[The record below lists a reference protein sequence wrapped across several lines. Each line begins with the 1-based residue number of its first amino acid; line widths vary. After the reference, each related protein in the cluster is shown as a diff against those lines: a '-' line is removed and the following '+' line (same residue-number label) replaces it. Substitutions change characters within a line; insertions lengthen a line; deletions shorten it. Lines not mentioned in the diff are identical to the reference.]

1 MPLKLCL
8 SLHAFGFSKQNK
20 NKNESDERLRS
31 RAKEQAR
38 LREHVKIVGK
48 LKKAFHLLFSSLV
61 RKQQITLDIV
71 RFSHRRQ
78 RAKGARTVVVER
90 TENFRWVNALSSEQ
104 RLSIINYTWIVF
116 NYYTHLLAYAVLLPP
131 SSSCCCLCVAI
142 FYSTKTTTICENS
155 KDSESTRCAIHSS
168 KDSCWYKNL
177 THFLSLS
184 FMHAERDAR
193 MRMEVESKSH
203 LKCD

>member
-8 SLHAFGFSKQNK
+8 SPHAFAFFFKQNK
-20 NKNESDERLRS
+20 NERERFRS
-31 RAKEQAR
+31 RAKERAR
-38 LREHVKIVGK
+38 LREHVKIVKK
-48 LKKAFHLLFSSLV
+48 LKKAFHWLFSSLV

-78 RAKGARTVVVER
+78 RAKAARTGVVER

-131 SSSCCCLCVAI
+131 SSSCCCLCIAI

-155 KDSESTRCAIHSS
+155 KDSESTRCYS
-168 KDSCWYKNL
+168 
-177 THFLSLS
+177 
-184 FMHAERDAR
+184 
-193 MRMEVESKSH
+193 
-203 LKCD
+203 